1 MMLHPKPTDRTHKS
15 TSYAW
20 TRAARVVVSLRF
32 FKVVLSS
39 PREKVDDARD
49 DGRVLY
55 DHNAR

>member
-20 TRAARVVVSLRF
+20 TRAAFWVVVSLR